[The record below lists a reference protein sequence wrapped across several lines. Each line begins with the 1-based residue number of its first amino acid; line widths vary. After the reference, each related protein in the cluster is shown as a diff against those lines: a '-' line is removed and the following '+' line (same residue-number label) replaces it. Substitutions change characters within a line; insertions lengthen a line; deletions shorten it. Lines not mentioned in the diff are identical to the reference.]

1 MTDEPDD
8 LNSPAAQPS
17 RDTLE
22 VRSDSPEETR
32 AVGRLLAEFLQ
43 PGDLLSLAGDLGAGK
58 TCLVQGIAEGL
69 QIKEPLTSP
78 SFLLRK
84 DYTGTAKN
92 GDPINLAHLDIYR
105 LDTFHDL
112 DVLGLDD
119 TPDTV
124 AIIEWGDAAN
134 NALPADRL
142 DIHIGLP
149 PLDVGDD
156 EQRTITLVPQGD
168 DWRARLDQDW
178 MT

>member
-1 MTDEPDD
+1 MTREPDA
-8 LNSPAAQPS
+8 SPETPPLPDAL
-17 RDTLE
+17 T

-32 AVGRLLAEFLQ
+32 AVGRLLADFLK

-84 DYTGTAKN
+84 DYTGTTKH
-92 GDPINLAHLDIYR
+92 GEPISLAHLDIYR
-105 LDTFHDL
+105 LDTLHDM

-124 AIIEWGDAAN
+124 AVIEWGDAADA
-134 NALPADRL
+134 ALPADRL
-142 DIHIGLP
+142 DIHIALP
-149 PLDVGDD
+149 PLDEGDD
-156 EQRTITLVPQGD
+156 EQRTITLVPRGD
-168 DWRARLDQDW
+168 DWRTRLNQDW

>member
-1 MTDEPDD
+1 MTAEPKDID
-8 LNSPAAQPS
+8 QPA
-17 RDTLE
+17 RRELV
-22 VRSDSPEETR
+22 VRSESPEETR
-32 AVGRLLAEFLQ
+32 AIGKILAGFLQ

-69 QIKEPLTSP
+69 QITDPLTSP

-84 DYTGTAKN
+84 DYTGTTKD
-92 GDPINLAHLDIYR
+92 GRPINLAHLDIYR
-105 LDTFHDL
+105 LDTLHDL

-124 AIIEWGDAAN
+124 AAIEWGDAAHA
-134 NALPADRL
+134 ALPDHRL
-142 DIHIGLP
+142 DIYIGLP
-149 PLDVGDD
+149 PLEEGDD
-156 EQRTITLVPQGD
+156 QRRTITLVPQGT